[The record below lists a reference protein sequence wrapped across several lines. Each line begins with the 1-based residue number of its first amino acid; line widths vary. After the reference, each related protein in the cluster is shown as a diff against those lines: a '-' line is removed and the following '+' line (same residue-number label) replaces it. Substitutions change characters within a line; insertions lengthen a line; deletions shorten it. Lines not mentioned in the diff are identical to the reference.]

1 MGGLIAGAVVARQ
14 GEVLLIRR
22 ARPVGSL
29 IWSFPAGKVEPGES
43 VTDAAARE
51 ALEETGVS
59 VAPVVA
65 LGSRVH
71 PVTGWRVVYIACRL
85 LGGVARVASSRE
97 VAEAAWVPVGE
108 LGGYVTGGFYPPV
121 RAYLDR
127 ALVR

>member
-29 IWSFPAGKVEPGES
+29 VWSFPAGKVEPGES

-51 ALEETGVS
+51 ALEETGMS

-71 PVTGWRVVYIACRL
+71 PVTGRMGRVRRL
-85 LGGVARVASSRE
+85 SAAGRSGSGGVFA
-97 VAEAAWVPVGE
+97 
-108 LGGYVTGGFYPPV
+108 GGDRGGMGAG
-121 RAYLDR
+121 R
-127 ALVR
+127 